1 MTCPQPRVRPFASEV
16 TMVRLLIPLLLMSAA
31 GGREPAEHTVWDDED
46 EAREAAFDAAEAA
59 EAAEDDDTGSAP
71 PQE

>member
-1 MTCPQPRVRPFASEV
+1 
-16 TMVRLLIPLLLMSAA
+16 MVRLLIPLLLMSAA